1 MAPSLRKGKAR
12 AEEHK
17 GRVITSKKKKRTRT
31 RLSQQEVINKYLEDH
46 PDFWDKEESARD
58 KIITDLEA
66 AWDAPSDTESE
77 AESYAEVMSQAGS
90 GTNTPVASGSQL
102 PPTGGPA
109 LTLAD
114 LTRVV
119 LDLGVAV
126 GHITTQLNTLAQQ
139 VTLATSTRP
148 RAAKVAVARP
158 KAWSGKGGSV
168 KARHFLAAFANYAGN
183 KGVTLNN
190 WDPVSSRWLQNDER
204 WIAAVLNLMEDE
216 ARTWALPYLKL
227 LAQGLLAF
235 QGDYNQF
242 VQAFLK
248 RFAPLD
254 TTEAARDA
262 LKALK
267 QGKNSVAEYISRFDQ
282 YTGQTGWSDADHCTR
297 FYDGLSE
304 QLKDNLAISDRPI
317 TSLQELKAAAQ
328 DLDQCMRQREAE
340 KKGCTYHTTSQ
351 APSKDPNAM
360 EVDASRQKEERN
372 RRTYMAFMKGKCY
385 GCGSPT
391 TRRRT
396 DNTRRTYVATVR
408 RWATGPLSVFQ
419 NTWANRSQ
427 QKPLHRKSPQ
437 RHHQVAKKRLLPPPH
452 KMRRPK
458 IVRDKQTYWPSLWRK

>member
-17 GRVITSKKKKRTRT
+17 GRVITSKKKSRTRT
-31 RLSQQEVINKYLEDH
+31 RLTQQEVINKYIEDH
-46 PDFWDKEESARD
+46 QDFWEKPERARQE
-58 KIITDLEA
+58 IISSLEA

-77 AESYAEVMSQAGS
+77 SEQSYADVMSQPSS
-90 GTNTPVASGSQL
+90 GRNTPTASGSHL

-109 LTLAD
+109 PTLAD

-158 KAWSGKGGSV
+158 KAWNGKGGSV
-168 KARHFLAAFANYAGN
+168 EARHFLAAFANYAGN
-183 KGVTLNN
+183 EGDSLND
-190 WDPVSSRWLQNDER
+190 WDVLNSRWVQNDER
-204 WIAAVLNLMEDE
+204 WIAAALNLMEEE
-216 ARTWALPYLKL
+216 ARTWALPYLEL

-267 QGKNSVAEYISRFDQ
+267 QGKHSVAEYIS
-282 YTGQTGWSDADHCTR
+282 
-297 FYDGLSE
+297 
-304 QLKDNLAISDRPI
+304 
-317 TSLQELKAAAQ
+317 
-328 DLDQCMRQREAE
+328 
-340 KKGCTYHTTSQ
+340 
-351 APSKDPNAM
+351 
-360 EVDASRQKEERN
+360 
-372 RRTYMAFMKGKCY
+372 
-385 GCGSPT
+385 
-391 TRRRT
+391 
-396 DNTRRTYVATVR
+396 
-408 RWATGPLSVFQ
+408 
-419 NTWANRSQ
+419 
-427 QKPLHRKSPQ
+427 
-437 RHHQVAKKRLLPPPH
+437 
-452 KMRRPK
+452 
-458 IVRDKQTYWPSLWRK
+458 